1 VSKIEY
7 FEGIGR
13 RKTSIARVRVQS
25 GKAVSTI
32 NGIPYNEYFKV
43 EANSKAVLKPISTV
57 GLDDKVYFTAKV
69 AGGGITGQVEAI
81 QLGVG
86 RALYE
91 MSSDMKSPLRKAGF
105 VTRDP
110 RMVER
115 KKYNQR
121 KARKKPQF
129 SKR

>member
-1 VSKIEY
+1 MSKNEF
-7 FEGIGR
+7 FEGVGR
-13 RKTSIARVRVQS
+13 RKTSIARVRVYT

-32 NGIPYNEYFKV
+32 NGMPYNEYFKV
-43 EANSKAVLKPISTV
+43 DADAQSTLKPLNTV
-57 GLDDKVYFTAKV
+57 GLDGKAYFTAKV
-69 AGGGITGQVEAI
+69 AGGGTTGQVEAI
-81 QLGVG
+81 QLGIG
-86 RALYE
+86 RALYLMTPE
-91 MSSDMKSPLRKAGF
+91 LKSELRKAGF

-115 KKYNQR
+115 KKYHQL

>member
-1 VSKIEY
+1 VSKNEF
-7 FEGIGR
+7 FEGVGR
-13 RKTSIARVRVQS
+13 RKTSIARVRVYT

-32 NGIPYNEYFKV
+32 NGMPYNEYFKV
-43 EANSKAVLKPISTV
+43 DADAQSTLKPLNTV
-57 GLDDKVYFTAKV
+57 GLDGKAYFTAKV
-69 AGGGITGQVEAI
+69 AGGGTTGQVEAI
-81 QLGVG
+81 QLGIG
-86 RALYE
+86 RALYLMTPE
-91 MSSDMKSPLRKAGF
+91 LKSELRKAGF

-115 KKYNQR
+115 KKYHQL